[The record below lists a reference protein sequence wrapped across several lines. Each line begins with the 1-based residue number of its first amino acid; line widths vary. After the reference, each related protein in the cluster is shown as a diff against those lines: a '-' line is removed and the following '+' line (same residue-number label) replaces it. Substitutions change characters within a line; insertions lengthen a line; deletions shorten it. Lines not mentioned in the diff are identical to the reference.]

1 MHWLHVNSRS
11 EWLPPKKMFISDAL
25 WEGKLG
31 VWGRRVE
38 WRHFAVYRVIFFEF
52 F

>member
-25 WEGKLG
+25 WEGAWVSG
-31 VWGRRVE
+31 E
-38 WRHFAVYRVIFFEF
+38 EE
-52 F
+52 